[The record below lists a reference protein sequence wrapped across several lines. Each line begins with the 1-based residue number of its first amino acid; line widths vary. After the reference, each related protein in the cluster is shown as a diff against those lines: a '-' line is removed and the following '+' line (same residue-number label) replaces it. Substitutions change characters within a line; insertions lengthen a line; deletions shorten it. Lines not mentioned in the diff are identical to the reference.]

1 MKEFQGSAFREL
13 APRFSPF
20 HSLAR
25 LMQTLSLSSRL
36 GGVKGDQMAMAQRMF
51 ELTEAGI
58 IQKLVANYDSPFPN
72 ASHLCLN
79 ILAFY
84 SSFLRVNFCK
94 DNILQFSQV
103 LLDKLEAWSKRED
116 VSAQE
121 RDLASECTR
130 ISAGLRQRP
139 HQRSPCLV
147 SPLRS
152 RTEG

>member
-1 MKEFQGSAFREL
+1 
-13 APRFSPF
+13 
-20 HSLAR
+20 
-25 LMQTLSLSSRL
+25 
-36 GGVKGDQMAMAQRMF
+36 MAMAQRMF

-121 RDLASECTR
+121 RDLAKRMHEDFGRFEAAAQPKESMPGESTLFTHR
-130 ISAGLRQRP
+130 GVEREREWELLTSLHGA
-139 HQRSPCLV
+139 
-147 SPLRS
+147 
-152 RTEG
+152 